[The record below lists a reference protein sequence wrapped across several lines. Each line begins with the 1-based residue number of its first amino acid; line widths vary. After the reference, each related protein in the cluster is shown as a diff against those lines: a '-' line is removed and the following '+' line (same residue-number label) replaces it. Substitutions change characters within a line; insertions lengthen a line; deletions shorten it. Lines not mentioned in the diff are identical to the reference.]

1 MTLQPGTEQI
11 TMPRSVLVPDVKQ
24 LTDHYLRQQNG
35 GNIVGFRGGRI
46 QKGYGIG
53 GMFKSLARIAI
64 PLFKRVAKAVRKR
77 ALKAAT
83 DVGQDVL
90 EGKNVLKLLKSRG
103 SDAVKELAQQG
114 AKTLVHQTGR
124 GRKRKRGQRSN
135 LAFTKRPK
143 LCSELYYVPDRW
155 ITNDDSSD
163 DEKSDSEI
171 SQAYD
176 DRY

>member
-1 MTLQPGTEQI
+1 
-11 TMPRSVLVPDVKQ
+11 
-24 LTDHYLRQQNG
+24 
-35 GNIVGFRGGRI
+35 
-46 QKGYGIG
+46 
-53 GMFKSLARIAI
+53 MFKRG
-64 PLFKRVAKAVRKR
+64 AKAVGKR

-90 EGKNVLKLLKSRG
+90 EGKNVLKSLKSRG

-114 AKTLVHQTGR
+114 TKTLVHQTGR

-171 SQAYD
+171 SQTYD